1 MFLNI
6 DLTNERLLKRK
17 WTIVIDLKQFKEM
30 SFNIKE
36 IIKYSFMFIV
46 EQLFL
51 QHLKFVGEKL
61 KKNKLA
67 SSFYQVL
74 EEIMNKYP

>member
-1 MFLNI
+1 
-6 DLTNERLLKRK
+6 
-17 WTIVIDLKQFKEM
+17 M

-36 IIKYSFMFIV
+36 IIRYSVMFIV

-61 KKNKLA
+61 KKKLV

>member
-6 DLTNERLLKRK
+6 DLTNERLYKRK
-17 WTIVIDLKQFKEM
+17 CTIVINLKQFKEM

-51 QHLKFVGEKL
+51 QHFNFVGEKL
-61 KKNKLA
+61 KIHNFFL
-67 SSFYQVL
+67 SFYQVL
-74 EEIMNKYP
+74 EEIMNKDS

>member
-1 MFLNI
+1 
-6 DLTNERLLKRK
+6 
-17 WTIVIDLKQFKEM
+17 M

-46 EQLFL
+46 QQLFL

-61 KKNKLA
+61 KNNIFSL
-67 SSFYQVL
+67 FHQVL

>member
-1 MFLNI
+1 MSVCRNVSV
-6 DLTNERLLKRK
+6 LLLF
-17 WTIVIDLKQFKEM
+17 LKQFKEM

-51 QHLKFVGEKL
+51 QHLKFAGEKL
-61 KKNKLA
+61 KKKLV